1 MRPVRKC
8 AGAQM
13 EFMRSAGEAYV
24 FSMCLT
30 AVLLAVLR
38 LRLSQ
43 DRHPAARRD
52 NVTCRLTT
60 LTRTGDL
67 PWPGQRNPIPLW
79 RIPAARSG
87 FRV

>member
-24 FSMCLT
+24 FSMCLP

-52 NVTCRLTT
+52 NVTCGLVT
-60 LTRTGDL
+60 LTR
-67 PWPGQRNPIPLW
+67 PGRPPAGRLSQTSFYTVNCRRVQR
-79 RIPAARSG
+79 
-87 FRV
+87 F